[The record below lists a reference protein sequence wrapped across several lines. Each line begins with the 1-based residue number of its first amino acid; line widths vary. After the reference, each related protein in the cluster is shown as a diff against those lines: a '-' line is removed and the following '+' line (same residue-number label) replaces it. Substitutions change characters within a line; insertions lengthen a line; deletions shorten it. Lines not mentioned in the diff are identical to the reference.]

1 MNIKLFGD
9 VSNHT
14 ISQYKKMK
22 FSALALATVSVLS
35 AVSEAHRTLSADAIE
50 RQLNSVDNKAAFL
63 KHIRSLQD
71 EEESSSS
78 VNLTGQYSVR
88 FNSCVSIEL
97 DEEEDEHNDQNRNQN
112 NQWYENAVA
121 VKEMLIVDLVSSD
134 SSVPTQEVAMDIG
147 TFVNSIGRMV
157 YEQVESYCTVCQE
170 IEETCASQQEG
181 STSWHAQHS
190 SKYYDAEQGATI
202 EYVDCDTCAL
212 YNCLGTEDEG
222 NRKLNQDQEYDMEA
236 AFEYLEELSQCQAF
250 SVNYQNSEYAED
262 TDGEYNHDEDQEQNS
277 QSLYVG
283 YMCSEYGAGIQL
295 SFFLDEDCS
304 LATNEFDVSEMIPEN
319 SMAGKYLQMSQNLV
333 NGIFENSFSCDNIQ
347 FASPFSN
354 QENSNNST
362 WYNFQYY
369 GNNAEVDGDE
379 DIPAASEYCQALFE
393 DENTMAIECQG
404 MTSQVANGN
413 WMSWMNGNSAQN
425 ETAYNETE
433 EAQYDEDDICAA
445 IRSTSKSAWNFR
457 QNNNNNNN
465 NIYSNDRDDND
476 QQNSGYDYRSFGKYN
491 EEHRVAAAKSS
502 TGTILMY
509 IGVAAAVIAGAVYF
523 TQKKKESNE
532 AKKQSLI
539 LEGDAGDYK
548 AEGEIA

>member
-1 MNIKLFGD
+1 
-9 VSNHT
+9 
-14 ISQYKKMK
+14 MK
-22 FSALALATVSVLS
+22 FSALALATISVLS
-35 AVSEAHRTLSADAIE
+35 TFTEARRTLSASAIE
-50 RQLNSVDNKAAFL
+50 RQLNSVDKGAFL
-63 KHIRSLQD
+63 KHARSLQD
-71 EEESSSS
+71 EEESSFD
-78 VNLTGQYSVR
+78 VTGQYSVR

-97 DEEEDEHNDQNRNQN
+97 DEEEANERGGQNRNQN
-112 NQWYENAVA
+112 NEWYENAVA

-134 SSVPTQEVAMDIG
+134 SSIPNQEVAMDIG
-147 TFVNSIGRMV
+147 TFVNSVGRMV

-170 IEETCASQQEG
+170 IEETCSSQQEG
-181 STSWHAQHS
+181 STSWLAQHT
-190 SKYYDAEQGATI
+190 SKYYDAEQGSTI

-212 YNCLGTEDEG
+212 YNCLGNDDE
-222 NRKLNQDQEYDMEA
+222 NRKLNQNDEYDMES
-236 AFEYLEELSQCQAF
+236 AFDYLEELSECQAF

-262 TDGEYNHDEDQEQNS
+262 SEGEYERNEDQDQNS

-295 SFFLDEDCS
+295 SFFLDEDCT
-304 LATNEFDVSEMIPEN
+304 LATDEIDVSEKIPEN
-319 SMAGKYLQMSQNLV
+319 SMAGQYLQMSQNLV

-347 FASPFSN
+347 FASPFDN
-354 QENSNNST
+354 QGNSNNSS

-369 GNNAEVDGDE
+369 GNNAEVDGE
-379 DIPAASEYCQALFE
+379 EGVPTASEYCQSIFE

-413 WMSWMNGNSAQN
+413 WMSWMNGDGAQN
-425 ETAYNETE
+425 ETAYDE
-433 EAQYDEDDICAA
+433 EAAQYDEDDICAA
-445 IRSTSKSAWNFR
+445 IRSTSKSAWMFR

-465 NIYSNDRDDND
+465 IYNNDRDDNND
-476 QQNSGYDYRSFGKYN
+476 NEQNTGYDYRSFGKYN
-491 EEHRVAAAKSS
+491 EQHRVADAKSS